1 MKRSVEYYR
10 SKAGKIK
17 KGYLNELRNKQRKPQ
32 ESKPEEK
39 FVSDRQ
45 TCVDETTLSHIQTV
59 TSFIE
64 GRSVAMDDIILMV
77 TEIMRQR
84 SIDYREKMIYVD
96 SCPGK
101 IPP

>member
-17 KGYLNELRNKQRKPQ
+17 KGYLNERRNNPKKPQ

-39 FVSDRQ
+39 FISDRQ

-84 SIDYREKMIYVD
+84 SIDYRKKMIYID
-96 SCPGK
+96 SCPGN

>member
-1 MKRSVEYYR
+1 MKRSAEYYR

-17 KGYLNELRNKQRKPQ
+17 KGYLNERRNNQKKPQ
-32 ESKPEEK
+32 ESKQEEK
-39 FVSDRQ
+39 FISDRQ
-45 TCVDETTLSHIQTV
+45 TCVDETTLFHIQTV

-64 GRSVAMDDIILMV
+64 GRSVAMVDIILMV
-77 TEIMRQR
+77 TGIMRQR
-84 SIDYREKMIYVD
+84 SIDFRKKLIYVD

>member
-1 MKRSVEYYR
+1 M
-10 SKAGKIK
+10 
-17 KGYLNELRNKQRKPQ
+17 NERRNNQKKPQ

-39 FVSDRQ
+39 FIRDRQ
-45 TCVDETTLSHIQTV
+45 TCVDETTLYHIQTV

-64 GRSVAMDDIILMV
+64 GRSVAMDDIISMV
-77 TEIMRQR
+77 NEIMRQR
-84 SIDYREKMIYVD
+84 SIDFRKKLIYVN

>member
-1 MKRSVEYYR
+1 M
-10 SKAGKIK
+10 
-17 KGYLNELRNKQRKPQ
+17 NELRNKQRKPQ

-45 TCVDETTLSHIQTV
+45 TCVDETTLFHIQTV
-59 TSFIE
+59 TSYIE
-64 GRSVAMDDIILMV
+64 GRSVAMDDIIIMV
-77 TEIMRQR
+77 TEIVRQR
-84 SIDYREKMIYVD
+84 SMDYRKKLIYVD

>member
-1 MKRSVEYYR
+1 MNERR
-10 SKAGKIK
+10 NNPK
-17 KGYLNELRNKQRKPQ
+17 KPP

-39 FVSDRQ
+39 FISDRQ
-45 TCVDETTLSHIQTV
+45 TWVDETTLYHIQTV

-77 TEIMRQR
+77 NEIMRQR
-84 SIDYREKMIYVD
+84 SIDYRKKMIYVN

>member
-1 MKRSVEYYR
+1 MKRCVEYYR

-17 KGYLNELRNKQRKPQ
+17 KGYLNERRNNQKKPQ

-39 FVSDRQ
+39 FISGRQ
-45 TCVDETTLSHIQTV
+45 TCVDETTLYHIQTV

-84 SIDYREKMIYVD
+84 SIDYRKKLIYID

>member
-1 MKRSVEYYR
+1 MKRSAEYYR
-10 SKAGKIK
+10 SSAGKIK

-45 TCVDETTLSHIQTV
+45 TCVDETTLFHIQTV

-64 GRSVAMDDIILMV
+64 GRSVAMVDIILMV

-84 SIDYREKMIYVD
+84 SIDFRKKLIYVD